1 MTSNSVTEYC
11 ILTVLYSVDRHIG
24 KIITAI
30 YDFFSDK
37 SGIFTK
43 NCSPRICKPAMAMQM
58 QGLRYSGMTTC
69 VSRKSKVI
77 LCLDDF
83 GYSVEYLVDGT
94 GSVN

>member
-1 MTSNSVTEYC
+1 
-11 ILTVLYSVDRHIG
+11 
-24 KIITAI
+24 
-30 YDFFSDK
+30 
-37 SGIFTK
+37 
-43 NCSPRICKPAMAMQM
+43 MAMQM

-83 GYSVEYLVDGT
+83 GYAVEYLVDGT